1 MLNPAALLKFCMY
14 APELWRDWGNGWDAK
29 AKRHWT
35 SPVESHCSST
45 PRTGRREFVS
55 CAFTVW
61 HFYIR
66 WIILVETLGKGD
78 NSKIYWRKHFKNE
91 WAWASVIKK
100 LVEKKSGETNLWDKM
115 TKSKFLSWNSSGEDT
130 KPQAKSRN
138 QRSYVQTA
146 HHCTIIPWAW
156 HGSSHCKLRFPTTNR
171 TLMQLNGS
179 AHPATLNKS
188 SIISIL

>member
-91 WAWASVIKK
+91 WAWASVMKK

-115 TKSKFLSWNSSGEDT
+115 TNLSFF
-130 KPQAKSRN
+130 
-138 QRSYVQTA
+138 
-146 HHCTIIPWAW
+146 
-156 HGSSHCKLRFPTTNR
+156 HGIRQGK
-171 TLMQLNGS
+171 
-179 AHPATLNKS
+179 TLNLKPNRATRGLMFRLLIIARS
-188 SIISIL
+188 SRELDMEVVIANYGFRLQTVRWCSSMDLLTRQH